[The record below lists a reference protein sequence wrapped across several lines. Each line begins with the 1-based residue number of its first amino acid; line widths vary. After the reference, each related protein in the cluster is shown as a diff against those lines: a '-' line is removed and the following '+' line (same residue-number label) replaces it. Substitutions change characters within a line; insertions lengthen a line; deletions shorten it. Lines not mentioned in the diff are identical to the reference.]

1 LIPKKKKLSE
11 IKKTG
16 LCIECGFD
24 EPGEL
29 VGLITKFAFSPNGQF
44 NGYLGNE
51 KATQKKIEKN
61 VFKEGDEYFKTGDLL
76 KMDNEGFLYFVD
88 RIGDTYRWKGQNVA
102 TTEISKVIGKF
113 KGIGE
118 ANCYGVPVPGHDGKC
133 GMVAILRSE
142 EELNFKDLYSYS
154 INNLTNYQ
162 VPCFLRIQTQF
173 NNTGTFKYKKTDLV
187 KDGFDI
193 SKNKG

>member
-1 LIPKKKKLSE
+1 
-11 IKKTG
+11 
-16 LCIECGFD
+16 
-24 EPGEL
+24 
-29 VGLITKFAFSPNGQF
+29 
-44 NGYLGNE
+44 
-51 KATQKKIEKN
+51 
-61 VFKEGDEYFKTGDLL
+61 
-76 KMDNEGFLYFVD
+76 MDNEGFLYFVD

-193 SKNKG
+193 SKTKDEIFIKDDNEKTFIKVDDEIIKKLNDKKYKL